1 MMGDIEEWST
11 EMLAREIR
19 SVSRLLRWEPR
30 DVMTKIERQMA
41 KIRHIKDDLARLDV
55 GLSEAKWKA
64 HRYRFVPL
72 VGDHWS
78 RKLKSLREQEDVV
91 KARLK
96 FEQAR
101 LEKLRRRQDKRE
113 VWRAAHA
120 DDFAYREE
128 LRNERQARVEKL
140 GREKLGYL
148 PDSRLTQSA
157 QEKVQRAGEEEIR
170 RIRRQ
175 ERRRQQHLGP
185 SWAG

>member
-1 MMGDIEEWST
+1 MMGDIEEWPT

-19 SVSRLLRWEPR
+19 SVNKLLRWEPR
-30 DVMTKIERQMA
+30 DAMTKIERQRA
-41 KIRHIKDDLARLDV
+41 KIRHIKDDLAHLDV

-64 HRYRFVPL
+64 HRYRFIPL
-72 VGDHWS
+72 VGDHWGK
-78 RKLKSLREQEDVV
+78 KLKALREQEDAV

-96 FEQAR
+96 WEQAR

-120 DDFAYREE
+120 DDYAYRDE

-148 PDSRLTQSA
+148 PDSRLTTTMH
-157 QEKVQRAGEEEIR
+157 ERVKRAGEEELR
-170 RIRRQ
+170 RLRRQ
-175 ERRRQQHLGP
+175 ERRQQHLGP
-185 SWAG
+185 SWAR